1 MSMALKEKLICSMKK
16 QIHIL
21 LLLFLALSG
30 CKQQTDPVKL
40 EAFCK
45 NQLPQWNRNLTR
57 VIITDIFSPP
67 VCSRIYAYCNI
78 AAYEAMRHAD
88 NSYKT
93 YAGVL
98 RGLLPLPSLADKKEK
113 CFYSIAGVIAFST
126 TAQKLVF
133 NREAMAEMEDKYLEE
148 LRTILKDNK
157 LIDEAIIFGKQIGNH
172 ITDWAAKDGYL
183 QRTSL
188 PGYFVTKE
196 PGRWQ
201 PTPPDYTDAVENN
214 WKTIRPFVLDSAS
227 QFRAAPPIKYDT
239 VKGSAFYKQAYEVYK
254 AVKSPDTGD
263 SATAWYWDDNPN
275 TSVTQGHIAY
285 FQQKMSPPGHWIHI
299 ACNIASKENYDE
311 VETASL
317 VSQTA
322 IAIFDAIISC
332 WETKYYYNYIRPETF
347 INKYIDKDWLPLIQ
361 TPPFPEYTSG
371 HSCISASAATLLT
384 NIAGDKYAFI
394 DSTEVPFGRPV
405 RKFESFYSAADQAS
419 ISRMYGG
426 IHFKEALEAGNKQ
439 GKLVGSFIALKLKK

>member
-1 MSMALKEKLICSMKK
+1 MKK
-16 QIHIL
+16 L
-21 LLLFLALSG
+21 LYFVFIWCIIPAG
-30 CKQQTDPVKL
+30 CRQKTDQKKL
-40 EAFCK
+40 DVFCE
-45 NQLPQWNRNLTR
+45 NQLSQWNRNLTI

-78 AAYEAMRHAD
+78 AAYEVVRGMD
-88 NSYKT
+88 SSYKT
-93 YAGVL
+93 YAGIL
-98 RGLLPLPSLADKKEK
+98 HGLSPLPALPDKKDK
-113 CFYSIAGVIAFST
+113 CFYSVAAVIAFST
-126 TAQKLVF
+126 TAQKLLF
-133 NREAMAEMEDKYLEE
+133 NRDAMAEMENEYLKE
-148 LRTILKDNK
+148 LRTILKDNR
-157 LIDEAIIFGKQIGNH
+157 LIEEAVAFGRQTGNH
-172 ITDWAAKDGYL
+172 IIDWASKDGYL

-188 PGYFVTKE
+188 PGYFVNKQ

-201 PTPPDYTDAVENN
+201 PTPPDYMDAVENN
-214 WKTIRPFVLDSAS
+214 WKTLRPFVLDSAS
-227 QFRAAPPIKYDT
+227 QFRAAPPIEYDT
-239 VKGSAFYKQAYEVYK
+239 VKGSPFYKQAYEVYE
-254 AVKSPDTGD
+254 AVKSPGAGD

-299 ACNIASKENYDE
+299 ACNVAVKENYDD

-322 IAIFDAIISC
+322 IAIFDVIISC
-332 WETKYYYNYIRPETF
+332 WEAKYYYNYIRPETF

-371 HSCISASAATLLT
+371 HSCISAGAATLLT
-384 NIAGDKYAFI
+384 NRVGSNYVFI

-405 RKFESFYSAADQAS
+405 RKFDSFHGAADQAS

-426 IHFKEALEAGNKQ
+426 IHFREALEAGNNQ
-439 GKLVGSFIALKLKK
+439 GKRVGAFVALKLKK